1 MRKPRFTDPLGSRL
15 PAYERNILKLRAMQM
30 LLTMFY
36 AEELKRRV
44 LDMIQTTDGLWN
56 RLKSDNER
64 PERVPK
70 GAKNPVGRALDALI
84 QDGSITEVEKA
95 EIVALIDY
103 RNLIGHRMHEL
114 VADLS
119 TEQFARELSDFG
131 SDRVKEFDYEAV
143 ERLQYFRRK
152 LGDLHRYAATLS
164 MNGLMFES
172 AERTFLAEI
181 KALKRKIGKLARA
194 RQKDLAAVN
203 AELKLAGTQFDNNDC
218 FPGHP
223 LHQYDNKRLTRR
235 GVEIC
240 YRLFDSGRSP
250 MAVAHLMDISIYA
263 ARKRHK
269 TWAALGGADREKVDL
284 DGLPRRKF
292 DRKYDD

>member
-1 MRKPRFTDPLGSRL
+1 
-15 PAYERNILKLRAMQM
+15 MQM

-44 LDMIQTTDGLWN
+44 LDLIQTTDELWN
-56 RLKSDNER
+56 RLKPGER

-70 GAKNPVGRALDALI
+70 GVKNPVDKALNALI
-84 QDGSITEVEKA
+84 QDGAITAAEKV

-119 TEQFARELSDFG
+119 TEQYARDLADFG
-131 SDRVKEFDYEAV
+131 SDRVREFDYEV
-143 ERLQYFRRK
+143 VDRLQHFRKR
-152 LGDLHRYAATLS
+152 LGELYRTHHYVSTIS
-164 MNGLMFES
+164 MNGLLFES

-181 KALKRKIGKLARA
+181 KALKHKLGKLARA
-194 RQKDLAAVN
+194 RQKDIAAIN
-203 AELKLAGTQFDNNDC
+203 AELKLAGTEFDNNDC

-223 LHQYDNKRLTRR
+223 LHRYDNKRLTQR
-235 GVEIC
+235 GAEIC

-250 MAVAHLMDISIYA
+250 MAAAHLMDISVYA

-269 TWAALGGADREKVDL
+269 TWAALGGARREKVDL
-284 DGLPRRKF
+284 EALPRRKF
-292 DRKYDD
+292 YRKHDD